1 LRSMGKRHLD
11 EIEITKN
18 QTSGLLKSEMEKAS
32 RLVLENS
39 NLLKRIGKMK
49 QKFRARVNMVTESYD
64 QKVTA
69 ALGGYKSKISG
80 LEAAKTDLEKINF
93 ELKFETQKLFE
104 EAQENKILIKNLT
117 ESIDQTMKAQGEANR
132 ENQDRNFATI
142 EMKDVHIKNM
152 TQEKFSQIKKIDEL
166 EFELKKFQDSFVE
179 IEKENQILIEEI
191 LFLQTKK
198 ILEKNGQK
206 GGDA

>member
-1 LRSMGKRHLD
+1 
-11 EIEITKN
+11 
-18 QTSGLLKSEMEKAS
+18 
-32 RLVLENS
+32 
-39 NLLKRIGKMK
+39 
-49 QKFRARVNMVTESYD
+49 MVTESYD

-80 LEAAKTDLEKINF
+80 LEAAKSDLEKTNF

-104 EAQENKILIKNLT
+104 EAQENKTLIKNLT

-132 ENQDRNFATI
+132 ENKDRNFATV

-152 TQEKFSQIKKIDEL
+152 TQEKFLQIKKIDEL
-166 EFELKKFQDSFVE
+166 EFELKKFRDSFVE

-191 LFLQTKK
+191 LFLQQKK
-198 ILEKNGQK
+198 ILEKNQ
-206 GGDA
+206 GGGVA

>member
-1 LRSMGKRHLD
+1 MGKRHLD

-49 QKFRARVNMVTESYD
+49 QKFRARVNLVTESYD

-69 ALGGYKSKISG
+69 ALGGYKSKITG

-117 ESIDQTMKAQGEANR
+117 ESID
-132 ENQDRNFATI
+132 
-142 EMKDVHIKNM
+142 
-152 TQEKFSQIKKIDEL
+152 
-166 EFELKKFQDSFVE
+166 
-179 IEKENQILIEEI
+179 
-191 LFLQTKK
+191 
-198 ILEKNGQK
+198 
-206 GGDA
+206 